1 MSNTNQ
7 RKVRLPNFFEALLP
21 ILVMMG
27 LMIYGLNFSN
37 EVYYDAHMPL
47 VVSIVVACIIGCIG
61 VFVPVL
67 PTTPLLLLA
76 TFLFAKSS
84 PRCHAWI
91 ISTRVYRTYVAAFKE
106 AGGIPLGTKV
116 RILAVSFTL
125 MGLSAWFVQKP
136 LVWAILGCVS
146 AFLLYL
152 MFVRIPTITPER
164 VQLIRQVEKAE

>member
-1 MSNTNQ
+1 MFRRSHDRDASLFGILAAACTALRDGKDVMN
-7 RKVRLPNFFEALLP
+7 RIVRY
-21 ILVMMG
+21 
-27 LMIYGLNFSN
+27 LMLAG
-37 EVYYDAHMPL
+37 AWT
-47 VVSIVVACIIGCIG
+47 ACIIGCIG

-67 PTTPLLLLA
+67 PTTPLLLL
-76 TFLFAKSS
+76 
-84 PRCHAWI
+84 